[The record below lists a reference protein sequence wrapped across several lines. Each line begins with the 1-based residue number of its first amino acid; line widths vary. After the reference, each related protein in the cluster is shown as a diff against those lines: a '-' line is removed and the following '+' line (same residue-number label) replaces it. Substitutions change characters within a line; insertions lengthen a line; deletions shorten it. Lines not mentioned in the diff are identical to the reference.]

1 MTLSERCC
9 CYGCITVAV
18 LGLEMLT
25 FDKLFCSYHG
35 FKVLIDYLKTH
46 KLVVKTNGIVYYRV
60 SRALII
66 VLSIY
71 ISEKKFP

>member
-1 MTLSERCC
+1 
-9 CYGCITVAV
+9 
-18 LGLEMLT
+18 MLT